1 MPTTTMAQHTEDH
14 NMTDATSTVD
24 LALRSNTSNA
34 PSDSKTT
41 TTTSTSQ
48 AETASSSADSDSDDA
63 STSDS
68 DSDSEEDAS
77 EEEEEIA
84 TLKPG
89 VKPDFSRARAIAS
102 GAPSLEDRLKAFLPQ
117 LAEANSRLQKGGEG
131 EYSME
136 VVGEDEPHI
145 EMDLGLG
152 VLEETNGDGRSES
165 DEEEGEEK
173 GEGGRKRKE
182 KDVMGE
188 LMGKKENQTAGIE
201 EVG

>member
-1 MPTTTMAQHTEDH
+1 MPTTTMAQPTEDH

-34 PSDSKTT
+34 PSDNKPTT
-41 TTTSTSQ
+41 TTTTTQ

-63 STSDS
+63 STS

-152 VLEETNGDGRSES
+152 VLEETNGDGGSES

-173 GEGGRKRKE
+173 GEGGRERKE

>member
-1 MPTTTMAQHTEDH
+1 
-14 NMTDATSTVD
+14 MTDATSTVD

-41 TTTSTSQ
+41 TTTTQS
-48 AETASSSADSDSDDA
+48 ATASSSTDSGSDDDA
-63 STSDS
+63 STS

-117 LAEANSRLQKGGEG
+117 LAAANSRLQNGGEG

-152 VLEETNGDGRSES
+152 VLEETNGDSGSES
-165 DEEEGEEK
+165 DEQEGEEK

>member
-1 MPTTTMAQHTEDH
+1 MAHSEDH
-14 NMTDATSTVD
+14 DMENAAASQPVN
-24 LALRSNTSNA
+24 LALRSNANA
-34 PSDSKTT
+34 PSDKKETT
-41 TTTSTSQ
+41 TTQ
-48 AETASSSADSDSDDA
+48 AETTSSSADSDSDDA

-68 DSDSEEDAS
+68 DSEDAP
-77 EEEEEIA
+77 EEEEEQIP

-89 VKPDFSRARAIAS
+89 TKPDFSSARALAA
-102 GAPSLEDRLKAFLPQ
+102 GAPSLADRLKAFLPQ
-117 LAEANSRLQKGGEG
+117 MAEANSKLQQGGEN

-152 VLEETNGDGRSES
+152 VLEETKGDGGSESES
-165 DEEEGEEK
+165 DEEEGEE
-173 GEGGRKRKE
+173 RKRKE

>member
-1 MPTTTMAQHTEDH
+1 MAQHTEDH
-14 NMTDATSTVD
+14 DMENASSSTVN
-24 LALRSNTSNA
+24 LALRSSTANA
-34 PSDSKTT
+34 PGDNKTT
-41 TTTSTSQ
+41 KPQ
-48 AETASSSADSDSDDA
+48 AETTSSSADSDSDA
-63 STSDS
+63 TSTSDS
-68 DSDSEEDAS
+68 GEEDDAPEEEE

-89 VKPDFSRARAIAS
+89 VKPDFSSARTFAA
-102 GAPSLEDRLKAFLPQ
+102 GAPSLADRLKAFLPQ
-117 LAEANSRLQKGGEG
+117 MEESNSKLQKGGAN

-152 VLEETNGDGRSES
+152 VLEERNGEGDSES
-165 DEEEGEEK
+165 DDDEEDGEESK
-173 GEGGRKRKE
+173 GKEKE
-182 KDVMGE
+182 KDVMGK

>member
-1 MPTTTMAQHTEDH
+1 MAHTEDH
-14 NMTDATSTVD
+14 DMENTTTSPTTN
-24 LALRSNTSNA
+24 LALRSSSTTNA
-34 PSDSKTT
+34 PVDEKPTNTT
-41 TTTSTSQ
+41 AQ
-48 AETASSSADSDSDDA
+48 AERRSSSADSDRDDA

-68 DSDSEEDAS
+68 EEDDAS
-77 EEEEEIA
+77 EEDEEEIA

-89 VKPDFSRARAIAS
+89 VKPDFSSARTIAS
-102 GAPSLEDRLKAFLPQ
+102 GAPSLADRLKAFLPQ
-117 LAEANSRLQKGGEG
+117 LAEANSKLEQSGEN

-152 VLEETNGDGRSES
+152 VLEETNGDGESES
-165 DEEEGEEK
+165 DEDEED
-173 GEGGRKRKE
+173 GEGSVESNGKGKE
-182 KDVMGE
+182 KDVMGK

>member
-34 PSDSKTT
+34 APSDSKNTT
-41 TTTSTSQ
+41 TTTTQ

-63 STSDS
+63 STSG
-68 DSDSEEDAS
+68 SDSEEDVS
-77 EEEEEIA
+77 EEEEIA

-152 VLEETNGDGRSES
+152 VLEETNGDGGSES

-173 GEGGRKRKE
+173 GEGGRERKE

-188 LMGKKENQTAGIE
+188 LMGKKESQTAGIE

>member
-68 DSDSEEDAS
+68 DSEEDAS
-77 EEEEEIA
+77 EEEVA

-152 VLEETNGDGRSES
+152 VLEETNGDGGSES

>member
-1 MPTTTMAQHTEDH
+1 MAHSEDH
-14 NMTDATSTVD
+14 DMENAAASQPVN
-24 LALRSNTSNA
+24 LALRSNANA
-34 PSDSKTT
+34 PSDKKETT
-41 TTTSTSQ
+41 TTQ
-48 AETASSSADSDSDDA
+48 AETTSSSADSDSDDA

-68 DSDSEEDAS
+68 DSEDAP
-77 EEEEEIA
+77 EEEEQIP

-89 VKPDFSRARAIAS
+89 TKPDFSSARAIAS
-102 GAPSLEDRLKAFLPQ
+102 GAPSLADRLKAFLPQ
-117 LAEANSRLQKGGEG
+117 MAEANSKLAESGEN

-152 VLEETNGDGRSES
+152 VLEETKGDGASES
-165 DEEEGEEK
+165 DEEDGESGEE
-173 GEGGRKRKE
+173 RKRKE

>member
-1 MPTTTMAQHTEDH
+1 MAQHTEDH
-14 NMTDATSTVD
+14 DMENAGSSTVN
-24 LALRSNTSNA
+24 LALRSSSTANA
-34 PSDSKTT
+34 PGDKKPTNTT
-41 TTTSTSQ
+41 AQ
-48 AETASSSADSDSDDA
+48 AETTSSTADSDSEDA

-68 DSDSEEDAS
+68 EEDSE

-89 VKPDFSRARAIAS
+89 VKPDFSSARTIAS
-102 GAPSLEDRLKAFLPQ
+102 GAPSLADRLKAFLPQ
-117 LAEANSRLQKGGEG
+117 LAEANSKLEQGGAN

-152 VLEETNGDGRSES
+152 VLEERNGDGESES
-165 DEEEGEEK
+165 DEDEEDGEESK
-173 GEGGRKRKE
+173 GKGKGKE
-182 KDVMGE
+182 KDVMGK

>member
-1 MPTTTMAQHTEDH
+1 MPQHTEDH
-14 NMTDATSTVD
+14 DMVDTTTTSQPVN
-24 LALRSNTSNA
+24 LALRSSTSNA
-34 PSDSKTT
+34 PSANKP
-41 TTTSTSQ
+41 TTTSS
-48 AETASSSADSDSDDA
+48 TADSEDSDSP

-68 DSDSEEDAS
+68 ESETEDAS
-77 EEEEEIA
+77 EKEEIA

-89 VKPDFSRARAIAS
+89 TKPDFSSARKIAS

-117 LAEANSRLQKGGEG
+117 LAEANSKLQKGGEG

-152 VLEETNGDGRSES
+152 VLEETKGGSESEGES
-165 DEEEGEEK
+165 DEDEDEDEGEEK
-173 GEGGRKRKE
+173 GEGERKRKE
-182 KDVMGE
+182 KDVMAE
-188 LMGKKENQTAGIE
+188 LMGKKENVTAGIE

>member
-1 MPTTTMAQHTEDH
+1 MAQHTEDH
-14 NMTDATSTVD
+14 DMDGTTSQPVN
-24 LALRSNTSNA
+24 LAFRSSTSNA
-34 PSDSKTT
+34 PSDNKPT
-41 TTTSTSQ
+41 
-48 AETASSSADSDSDDA
+48 TASSTADSDSDGDA
-63 STSDS
+63 STS

-77 EEEEEIA
+77 EEEEQIP

-89 VKPDFSRARAIAS
+89 TKPDFSSVRRIAS

-117 LAEANSRLQKGGEG
+117 LAEANSKLQKGGEG

-152 VLEETNGDGRSES
+152 VLEETNGDGGSES
-165 DEEEGEEK
+165 DEEDGEEK
-173 GEGGRKRKE
+173 GEGGRERKE

-188 LMGKKENQTAGIE
+188 LMGKKESQTAGIE

>member
-1 MPTTTMAQHTEDH
+1 MAQHTEDH
-14 NMTDATSTVD
+14 DMDGTTSQPVN
-24 LALRSNTSNA
+24 LAFRSSTSNA
-34 PSDSKTT
+34 PSDNKPT
-41 TTTSTSQ
+41 
-48 AETASSSADSDSDDA
+48 TASSTADSESDGDA
-63 STSDS
+63 STS

-77 EEEEEIA
+77 EEEEQIP

-89 VKPDFSRARAIAS
+89 TKPDFSSVRRIAS

-117 LAEANSRLQKGGEG
+117 LAEANSKLQKGGEG

-152 VLEETNGDGRSES
+152 VLEETKGGSESES
-165 DEEEGEEK
+165 DEDDEDSGEEEGE
-173 GEGGRKRKE
+173 RKSKKE
-182 KDVMGE
+182 KDIMAE
-188 LMGKKENQTAGIE
+188 LMGKKENVTAGIE

>member
-1 MPTTTMAQHTEDH
+1 MAHTEDH
-14 NMTDATSTVD
+14 DMENTTASQPVN
-24 LALRSNTSNA
+24 LALRSSSSNANA
-34 PSDSKTT
+34 PSDNAKETT
-41 TTTSTSQ
+41 TTQ
-48 AETASSSADSDSDDA
+48 AETPSSSADSDSDDA

-68 DSDSEEDAS
+68 DSEDAP
-77 EEEEEIA
+77 EEEEQIP

-89 VKPDFSRARAIAS
+89 TKPDFSSARALAA
-102 GAPSLEDRLKAFLPQ
+102 GAPSLADRLKAFLPQ
-117 LAEANSRLQKGGEG
+117 MAEANSKLQQGGEN

-152 VLEETNGDGRSES
+152 VLEETKGDQDS
-165 DEEEGEEK
+165 DDDDDDNEEEGGSPDK
-173 GEGGRKRKE
+173 KKKE
-182 KDVMGE
+182 KDVMGK

>member
-1 MPTTTMAQHTEDH
+1 MAQHTEDH
-14 NMTDATSTVD
+14 NMTDATSTMD

-34 PSDSKTT
+34 APSDSKNTT
-41 TTTSTSQ
+41 TTTTQ

-63 STSDS
+63 STSG
-68 DSDSEEDAS
+68 SDSEEDVS
-77 EEEEEIA
+77 EEEEIA

-152 VLEETNGDGRSES
+152 VLEETNGDGGSES

-173 GEGGRKRKE
+173 GEGGRERKE